1 VETHTGATPVGVC
14 GESASDPMF
23 ALVLIGLGVS
33 SLSMSP
39 ASAPMVRS
47 SLKAHTIMEC
57 RRLAKLALDRPDPL
71 AARSAVAEAA
81 NLA

>member
-1 VETHTGATPVGVC
+1 
-14 GESASDPMF
+14 M
-23 ALVLIGLGVS
+23 VL
-33 SLSMSP
+33 
-39 ASAPMVRS
+39 S

-57 RRLAKLALDRPDPL
+57 RRLAKPALDRPDPL

>member
-1 VETHTGATPVGVC
+1 
-14 GESASDPMF
+14 MF
-23 ALVLIGLGVS
+23 ALVLVGLGVS